1 VIAYSV
7 NMIQRHRTYH
17 EVIHELDRNKP
28 VKKGSNVKKTP
39 KEKQKNLK
47 LLKITNKMSRWC
59 SLVTDLMHN
68 IVKYN
73 MFYLYIDIKQ
83 ISNEER
89 ENKPRLALSEIGV
102 LRLSEMFF

>member
-47 LLKITNKMSRWC
+47 LLKITNKMVFFGYRF
-59 SLVTDLMHN
+59 N
-68 IVKYN
+68 AQY
-73 MFYLYIDIKQ
+73 
-83 ISNEER
+83 
-89 ENKPRLALSEIGV
+89 SEI
-102 LRLSEMFF
+102 